1 MTILKSR
8 SSPWLLPGF
17 VFLLLSTVAGAG
29 TFDYQGKRVEQ
40 SGISTA
46 TAQQLTSLAA
56 GDNCSSTQAPSAA
69 ASGPTGR
76 TVIRRTVSR
85 LPMDNRQ
92 PQRAD
97 YTRYL
102 GVNW

>member
-1 MTILKSR
+1 MTILKIQSAA
-8 SSPWLLPGF
+8 WHLLGF
-17 VFLLLSTVAGAG
+17 GFLLLSATAGAG

-40 SGISTA
+40 ASISPA
-46 TAQQLTSLAA
+46 TAQQITSLAA
-56 GDNCSSTQAPSAA
+56 GDNCSSTQTPAGAA
-69 ASGPTGR
+69 TKPAGR

-85 LPMDNRQ
+85 LPMDNGQ